1 MDRRQ
6 REQEERER
14 AERQREQEERERAE
28 RQRREERK
36 RQTRRMVWCSL
47 LVLLFGLV
55 FSYQYNKSSFL
66 ALKEGGHQVTEAPAQ
81 AKSEQL
87 VKTEPE
93 QQFRTKTVCSVNKE
107 IKTNP
112 TPPAAIN
119 VALLNVRSMNKN
131 TTRILELIK
140 QKNLHVFLST
150 ETWLQI
156 DNADRILREASPEDY
171 SYCYQVRDG
180 RRGGGV
186 AMQYLA
192 SLQGEIIILDDIMSF
207 EFVATALKH
216 EEWDQRLLI
225 INVYRPPDSNFDEFL
240 DDFQRL
246 LDVSLEHYSSV
257 VVAGDFNIWV
267 DTNNPSAR
275 RFQAVLEKYH
285 LSQHV
290 KEPTHR
296 ANHTLDLVMTRN
308 VDISGL
314 FVQDDNI
321 SDHHTV
327 YFTARPKLKKHKRN
341 LDDEEQTRRFKE
353 SEE

>member
-6 REQEERER
+6 QGQEERERAKRQQREERERAERQQREERER

-28 RQRREERK
+28 RQREREERE
-36 RQTRRMVWCSL
+36 RQTRQILWCSL

-55 FSYQYNKSSFL
+55 FSYQHNKSSFL

-81 AKSEQL
+81 VKSEQL
-87 VKTEPE
+87 VKTERE

-119 VALLNVRSMNKN
+119 IALPNVLSMKKN
-131 TTRILELIK
+131 ITRILELIK
-140 QKNLHVFLST
+140 QKNLHIFLST

-171 SYCYQVRDG
+171 SYCYQVRVG
-180 RRGGGV
+180 RKGGGV

-192 SLQGEIIILDDIMSF
+192 SLQGEIIILDDITSF

-225 INVYRPPDSNFDEFL
+225 INVYRPPDSNFNEFL
-240 DDFQRL
+240 DDFQWL

-285 LSQHV
+285 LSHINQQ
-290 KEPTHR
+290 K
-296 ANHTLDLVMTRN
+296 LV
-308 VDISGL
+308 
-314 FVQDDNI
+314 
-321 SDHHTV
+321 
-327 YFTARPKLKKHKRN
+327 
-341 LDDEEQTRRFKE
+341 
-353 SEE
+353 